1 MNSSKMLAVVAAL
14 VTLLTACSEVPSNS
28 TVEELIKTQYQQD
41 STVQNE
47 AIDLGDNDLDN
58 NDAGDNN
65 TAHKSFDILVQKSMP
80 TLDSV
85 DNINCD
91 IDESDYTYLCT
102 ADITQTMN
110 GHTSINQGSFKI
122 YKADNEWVLDL

>member
-1 MNSSKMLAVVAAL
+1 MNNSKMLAVVAVL
-14 VTLLTACSEVPSNS
+14 VILLTACSEVPSDS
-28 TVEELIKTQYQQD
+28 TVESLIEMQYEQD

-47 AIDLGDNDLDN
+47 AVDLDN
-58 NDAGDNN
+58 IDSGNNDKNN
-65 TAHKSFDILVQKSMP
+65 KSFDNIIQRSKP

-85 DNINCD
+85 DNVSCEV
-91 IDESDYTYLCT
+91 DESDYTYLCT

-110 GHTSINQGSFKI
+110 GHTSTNQGSFKL